1 MSEPDIE
8 EGQLSAADTLE
19 DRGLDDALDEGYSPP
34 EKPRGVTAFGVTP
47 AEEIQGESLDQRLVQ
62 EEPDDADET
71 AEVMSENGEANGEF
85 DDYDEDEADEFFDE
99 NEVGGERA
107 GRLVAP
113 DEGFGTDY
121 DKDEIGE
128 DVGID
133 GGAASAEEAAVHIV
147 DPE

>member
-1 MSEPDIE
+1 MNEPDIE

-47 AEEIQGESLDQRLVQ
+47 AEEIQGESLDQRLAQ

-71 AEVMSENGEANGEF
+71 AEVMSE
-85 DDYDEDEADEFFDE
+85 DDEYDQDEAGEFFDE
-99 NEVGGERA
+99 NEVGDDRA

-133 GGAASAEEAAVHIV
+133 GGAASAEEAAIHII